1 MRLRELPFQADENFD
16 PDVVA
21 HLRADGWDVVTARES
36 GLLGKSDEEVLRH
49 SVAAGRAV
57 LTHDGD
63 FGGLV
68 VAGKEPVIGIVYL
81 RPGHIRPEFTL
92 ATIAAVVEAHFDIE
106 PPFILVARQRSG
118 RVSVRVRSLARP

>member
-1 MRLRELPFQADENFD
+1 MRLRDLAFQADENFD

-21 HLRADGWDVVTARES
+21 LLRADGWDVVTAGES

-68 VAGKEPVIGIVYL
+68 VAGREPVVGIVYL
-81 RPGHIRPEFTL
+81 RPGHIRPEFTR
-92 ATIAAVVEAHFDIE
+92 ATIAAVVEMDIDLE

-118 RVSVRVRSLARP
+118 RVSVRVRGLPRP